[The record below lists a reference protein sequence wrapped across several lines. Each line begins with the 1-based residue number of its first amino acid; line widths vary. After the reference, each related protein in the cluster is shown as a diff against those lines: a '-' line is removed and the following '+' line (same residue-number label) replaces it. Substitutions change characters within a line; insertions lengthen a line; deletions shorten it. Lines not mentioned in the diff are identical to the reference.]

1 MFALAH
7 DSNDHHGR
15 RRVDVDGD
23 GKNWAVDAIDVEKK
37 EVRLRLLDKPT
48 RTESLDDLR
57 ANYKLGGFRAHM
69 MKLNALGEKK

>member
-1 MFALAH
+1 MPKSKDEDLIFA
-7 DSNDHHGR
+7 DDWF
-15 RRVDVDGD
+15 VDGD
-23 GKNWAVDAIDVEKK
+23 GKNWAVEAIDVEKK

-69 MKLNALGEKK
+69 MKLKALGEKK